1 MGCGCKTNETIDLS
15 GSTSSINK
23 NTIKN
28 QINDVF
34 EGKRSF
40 SILGIILFLVATP
53 LTIFISIPLITVLL
67 FNRFVLGKN
76 IDLIKLLVYRRNKS
90 EQ

>member
-1 MGCGCKTNETIDLS
+1 MGCGCKTNESIDLS

-34 EGKRSF
+34 EGKKSF
-40 SILGIILFLVATP
+40 SILGIILFLIGTP
-53 LTIFISIPLITVLL
+53 LTIFLSIPLITVLL

-76 IDLIKLLVYRRNKS
+76 TDLIKLLVYRRNKS